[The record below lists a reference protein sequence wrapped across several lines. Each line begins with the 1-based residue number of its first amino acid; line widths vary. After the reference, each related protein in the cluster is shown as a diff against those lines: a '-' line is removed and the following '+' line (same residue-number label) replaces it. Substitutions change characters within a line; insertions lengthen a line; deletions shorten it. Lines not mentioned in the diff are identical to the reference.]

1 MPIFPDGLTEL
12 VICPLHTVWFVMAL
26 TFGVGLTSIKK
37 ERGVPTQLLAVG
49 INTTV
54 ELMVAELGLVAV
66 NDGISPTPLVLNPI
80 AGLLL
85 VQVYVVPVTVG
96 LGVMVVVVAPGQ

>member
-1 MPIFPDGLTEL
+1 
-12 VICPLHTVWFVMAL
+12 
-26 TFGVGLTSIKK
+26 
-37 ERGVPTQLLAVG
+37 
-49 INTTV
+49 
-54 ELMVAELGLVAV
+54 
-66 NDGISPTPLVLNPI
+66 VLNPI